1 MNAVNAATI
10 EEYQTLLLAMQ
21 DVLGVVITEEKRDL
35 ISERIGRVMRQYD
48 IASLT
53 ELAER
58 IRANSDHGLNTLIL
72 EVLSEHDNSWNHQA
86 DLARLLNMYILP
98 SFADNGRKKFRIWVA
113 GCGRGQLSYSIA
125 MHIAEYQQSHTLNAK
140 FEVIATDVSAAD
152 IELAKNANYDA
163 TMLEGLPA
171 AWQKKYMKTDNGGW
185 TVKPAI
191 RDMVKFATCDLLLP
205 VESMGHFDL
214 IICSDVLI
222 YFSASI
228 RSQILEDFAR
238 LLDPSGILVV
248 GSSEAVMPFS
258 QSYTRVAHEAGVF
271 YRQISH

>member
-21 DVLGVVITEEKRDL
+21 DVLGVVVTEEKRDL
-35 ISERIGRVMRQYD
+35 ISDRLGRVMRQYG
-48 IASLT
+48 ITSLG
-53 ELAER
+53 ELAQR
-58 IRANSDHGLNTLIL
+58 IRENTDHGLNTLIL
-72 EVLSEHDNSWNHQA
+72 KVLSEHDTSWNHHA

-98 SFADNGRKKFRIWVA
+98 SFADSGRKKFRLWTI
-113 GCGRGQLSYSIA
+113 GCGRGQLAYSIA
-125 MHIAEYQQSHTLNAK
+125 MHIAEYQQGHRLDAE
-140 FEVIATDVSAAD
+140 FEIMATDVSADD
-152 IELAKNANYDA
+152 IETAKRAHYDA
-163 TMLEGLPA
+163 YMLEGLPV
-171 AWQKKYMKTDNGGW
+171 AWQKKYMKNETGGW
-185 TVKPAI
+185 SVKPEI
-191 RDMVKFATCDLLLP
+191 RERVKFATCDLLLP

-248 GSSEAVMPFS
+248 GSGEAVMPFS

-271 YRQISH
+271 YRQVSH